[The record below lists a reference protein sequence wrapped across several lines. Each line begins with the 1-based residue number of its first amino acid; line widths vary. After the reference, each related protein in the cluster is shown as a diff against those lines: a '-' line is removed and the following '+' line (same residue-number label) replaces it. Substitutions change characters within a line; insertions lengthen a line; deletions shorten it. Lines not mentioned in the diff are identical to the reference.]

1 MIKTTRFPSNWK
13 TVATATA
20 LAALALLLVGMR
32 STTAA
37 GSEDRK
43 VTVKI
48 AGLAYHP
55 PTLRVDRGTRVV
67 FANRDGTAH
76 TATGKGFNTR
86 VIAPGKAAVV
96 RFNQKGTFL
105 YHCQIHPFMKGK
117 IVVH

>member
-13 TVATATA
+13 IAAAATV

-32 STTAA
+32 AGAA

-43 VTVKI
+43 VHVKI
-48 AGLAYHP
+48 ESFAYHP
-55 PTLRVDRGTRVV
+55 PTLRVDRGTRIV
-67 FANRDGTAH
+67 FANRSSVAH
-76 TATGKGFNTR
+76 TATGKGFDTG

-96 RFNQKGTFL
+96 RFSKTGTFI

>member
-1 MIKTTRFPSNWK
+1 MIKSTRFPSNWR
-13 TVATATA
+13 TIAAATFLAT
-20 LAALALLLVGMR
+20 LALLLLGIQAG
-32 STTAA
+32 AA

-43 VTVKI
+43 VSVKI
-48 AGLAYHP
+48 DGLAYHP

-67 FANRDGTAH
+67 FANRDSTAH

-86 VIAPGKAAVV
+86 VLAPGKAVVV
-96 RFNQKGTFL
+96 RFNQKGTFS